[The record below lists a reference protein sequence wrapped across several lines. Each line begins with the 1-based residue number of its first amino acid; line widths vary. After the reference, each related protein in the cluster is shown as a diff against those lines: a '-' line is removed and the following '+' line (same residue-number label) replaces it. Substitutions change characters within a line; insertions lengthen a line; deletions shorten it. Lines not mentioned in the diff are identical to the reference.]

1 MSGYS
6 KDICQSGT
14 ISTLSRTPRERP
26 RVKLDQIVY
35 VNLSSGNGGILLDV
49 SEKGLS
55 FQTADRLEDI
65 GPISFR
71 FLVPSIAQVEITGD
85 LIWADE
91 TRKKGGVRFT
101 NLPAE
106 VYKEI
111 QNWLG
116 QTRPDAPNSRVASAP
131 SISERQNPFH
141 PFGEN
146 QTSAFPTMREP
157 VTERSSFLSIP
168 SDRLPQ
174 RNELPLLPTRKLP
187 GSIHSNEPQHDGVA
201 AHRLAMIAVT
211 LVVGVAIGASSFVYK
226 DYIGRLL
233 ISLGEK
239 ISVPTQ
245 NSPVGTP
252 SPPVPSISQSLPV
265 PDFGNPSGAVAAG
278 AYSEQPP
285 AKMKGSEA
293 SKGDDDGQ
301 TEFSLARQYLTEA
314 SNPEAKTH
322 AAELL
327 WVAVEKGSSDA
338 EVELADLY
346 GRGEGVPKNCQQA
359 RILLVAAR
367 NGNNPF
373 AGKESVALHGYG
385 CE

>member
-1 MSGYS
+1 M
-6 KDICQSGT
+6 
-14 ISTLSRTPRERP
+14 SRTPRERP

-55 FQTADRLEDI
+55 FQTADRLEEI

-71 FLVPSIAQVEITGD
+71 FLAPSIAHVEVTGD

-106 VYKEI
+106 AHKEI

-116 QTRPDAPNSRVASAP
+116 QTPPDAPNSQVASAS
-131 SISERQNPFH
+131 SICERQNPLH
-141 PFGEN
+141 V
-146 QTSAFPTMREP
+146 QTTRQP
-157 VTERSSFLSIP
+157 VTERSSFLGIL
-168 SDRLPQ
+168 SDKLPQ
-174 RNELPLLPTRKLP
+174 SDELSLPPTEQLP
-187 GSIHSNEPQHDGVA
+187 GNVRSNDWVSARG
-201 AHRLAMIAVT
+201 LAMIAIT
-211 LVVGVAIGASSFVYK
+211 LVIGVAIGASSFVYK
-226 DYIGRLL
+226 DHIGHLL

-239 ISVPTQ
+239 LSVATQ
-245 NSPVGTP
+245 NPAVGTP
-252 SPPVPSISQSLPV
+252 SPPVPSISRTLPL
-265 PDFGNPSGAVAAG
+265 PDFGNQAIPSGSQSDISSGVVTAG
-278 AYSEQPP
+278 AKDATRPAGSNEYSQQPE
-285 AKMKGSEA
+285 AKVKRSETTKGY
-293 SKGDDDGQ
+293 GDGQ
-301 TEFSLARQYLTEA
+301 NEFSLARQYLSESNNSEA
-314 SNPEAKTH
+314 AAH

-359 RILLVAAR
+359 RILLAAAH
-367 NGNNPF
+367 NVNNPF
-373 AGKESVALHGYG
+373 AGRESVAMHRYG